1 MRIHRPRFPA
11 LLITLPAILFA
22 VTLGA
27 QNGDQLAAGLAENA
41 RLLHQ
46 YTFKQRIEIAYK
58 GEDRTSRVIQVR
70 FDSNGKRQFTVVSE
84 SGGGEEP
91 KGLGARIIARKR
103 NEMKEYAQR
112 LTDLVEQYLPPDAE
126 KLRPALA
133 SAERGR
139 AEKGISMTMK
149 NYYQQGDS
157 FSVVFNVAARKPQSM
172 EIKTAL
178 DKDPIV
184 INADFEDVS
193 SGPSYPTLVKIQA
206 PKKELEIRLTAY
218 DFKKL

>member
-1 MRIHRPRFPA
+1 MRIHRPRFRA
-11 LLITLPAILFA
+11 LLIALPAILFA
-22 VTLGA
+22 ATVGA
-27 QNGDQLAAGLAENA
+27 QNGDQLAANLAENA

-84 SGGGEEP
+84 SGGEEP

-112 LTDLVEQYLPPDAE
+112 LTDLVEQYLPPDPD

-157 FSVVFNVAARKPQSM
+157 FSVVYNIAERKPQSM

-184 INADFEDVS
+184 INADFEDAS
-193 SGPSYPTLVKIQA
+193 TGPSYPSLIKIQA